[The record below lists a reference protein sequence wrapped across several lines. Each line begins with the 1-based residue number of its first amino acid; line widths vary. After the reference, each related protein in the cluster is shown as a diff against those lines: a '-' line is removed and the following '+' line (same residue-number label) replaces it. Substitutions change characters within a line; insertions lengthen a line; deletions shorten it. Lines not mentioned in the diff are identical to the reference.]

1 MIEVGSVIK
10 SKFRMDNHVAR
21 MGLVIKVVEANK
33 SNLAQVFWPH
43 NRTTGWVK
51 CEDMEIVSESR

>member
-1 MIEVGSVIK
+1 MIEAGNIVK
-10 SKFRMDNHVAR
+10 SKFRMANHIAR
-21 MGLVIKVVEANK
+21 MGLVIKVVEASK

-51 CEDMEIVSESR
+51 CGDIEVISG